1 MMAGGD
7 EDVLIIDDR
16 DRYARFRL
24 ISWWDQRKIARS
36 KVMVVGAGALGNEV
50 LKNLALLGIGH
61 VVLVDYDEV
70 EHSNLTRSM
79 LYRSHDAGRP
89 KAETAA
95 GRVRELN
102 PDVEITWINGD
113 VMKDVGLGWF
123 QDVDLVLGCLDNREA
138 RLWVNR
144 QCWKVSIPWVDAAIQ
159 ELMGVVKIFVPPD
172 SACYECAMT
181 EQDYRLINLKYSCPL
196 LRREDLIEG
205 KTPTTPTISAITAG
219 MQTQEALKLLHGMAV
234 QAGCAIVYNGIANN
248 LYITQLPRKEE
259 CLSHHC
265 YRGIQDASFG
275 SRDKAQ
281 DLLASVGGGDL
292 LLDREL
298 VISLR
303 CDLCGRS
310 DDVLRPR
317 TDVTMRDGMC
327 PKCQV
332 VMSVEM
338 GHVVSAGSP
347 LAGRRLEELGV
358 PSNDILRI
366 RKGGSTRHV
375 RLTADRPTLKARGEA
390 D

>member
-1 MMAGGD
+1 MAAD
-7 EDVLIIDDR
+7 DADVLIIDDR
-16 DRYARFRL
+16 DRYARLRL
-24 ISWWDQRKIARS
+24 ISWWDQAKIARS
-36 KVMVVGAGALGNEV
+36 KAMVVGAGALGNEV

-61 VVLVDYDEV
+61 VVVIDYDEV

-89 KAETAA
+89 KAEIAA

-113 VMKDVGLGWF
+113 VLRDVGLGWF
-123 QDVDLVLGCLDNREA
+123 QDVDVVLGCLDNREA

-144 QCWKVSIPWVDAAIQ
+144 QCWKVGVPWVDAAIQ

-205 KTPTTPTISAITAG
+205 KTPTTPTVSAITGG
-219 MQTQEALKLLHGMAV
+219 MQTQEVLKLLHGMPV
-234 QAGCAIVYNGIANN
+234 QAGCALVYHGVANS
-248 LYITQLPRKEE
+248 LYVTQLPRKEE
-259 CLSHHC
+259 CLSHDR
-265 YRGIQDASFG
+265 YKDIRDMPLG
-275 SRDKAQ
+275 SRDTAQ
-281 DLLASVGGGDL
+281 TLLDAVGGGDL

-298 VISLR
+298 VVSVR
-303 CDLCGRS
+303 CDVCGRS
-310 DDVLRPR
+310 TEILRPR

-327 PKCQV
+327 PSCQV

-338 GHVVSAGSP
+338 RHVVSKGSP
-347 LAGRRLEELGV
+347 LARRRLEELGV
-358 PSNDILRI
+358 PPNDIVRI
-366 RKGGSTRHV
+366 RTDGSMRHV
-375 RLTADRPTLKARGEA
+375 RLGADRRPLKVRGQE
-390 D
+390 

>member
-1 MMAGGD
+1 MAEND
-7 EDVLIIDDR
+7 ILIIDDR

-24 ISWWDQRKIARS
+24 ISWWDQARIARS
-36 KVMVVGAGALGNEV
+36 KVLVVGAGALGNEV

-61 VVLVDYDEV
+61 IVLIDYDEI

-79 LYRSHDAGRP
+79 LYRSGDAGRP
-89 KAETAA
+89 KAEVAA
-95 GRVRELN
+95 MRARELN
-102 PDVEITWINGD
+102 PDIEVTWINGD

-144 QCWKVSIPWVDAAIQ
+144 QCWKVGIPWVDAAIQ

-205 KTPTTPTISAITAG
+205 KTPTTPTIAAIAAG
-219 MQTQEALKLLHGMAV
+219 LQTQEALKLIHGKPV
-234 QAGCAIVYNGIANN
+234 QAGCALVFNGIVNN
-248 LYITQLPRKEE
+248 LYVTQLPRKED
-259 CLSHHC
+259 CLSHHR
-265 YRGIQDASFG
+265 YREIQEAPIG
-275 SRDKAQ
+275 SRDTAHSLFKA
-281 DLLASVGGGDL
+281 VGSGDL

-298 VISLR
+298 VISMK

-310 DDVLRPR
+310 VEVLRPR

-338 GHVVSAGSP
+338 GHVIPADSP

-358 PSNDILRI
+358 PANDVVRV
-366 RKGGSTRHV
+366 RQNGTTRHLRLASDRKPLKV
-375 RLTADRPTLKARGEA
+375 RGGAE
-390 D
+390 